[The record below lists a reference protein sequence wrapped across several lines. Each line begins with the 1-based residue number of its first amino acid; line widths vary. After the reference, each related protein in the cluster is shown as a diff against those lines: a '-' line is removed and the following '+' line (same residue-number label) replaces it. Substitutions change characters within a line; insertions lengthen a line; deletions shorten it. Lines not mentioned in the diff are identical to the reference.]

1 MTAFCR
7 YLDADSNV
15 RLALY
20 KTANPTVPRVCPIG
34 ELIGDAEE
42 ALLAKNNDLFAW
54 NAEQIASLAIP
65 REEQWLPAP
74 AKLLPPVGCPEKII
88 CIGLNYL
95 DHAIETGVEPPDQPV
110 VFSKFQNAL
119 VGHGDAI
126 VLPTISDQVDYEA
139 ELVVVIGK
147 EARHVSQ
154 DDAMSHVFGYTAG
167 HDVSSRDWQKG
178 RPGGQWLLGKSF
190 ETFAPIGP
198 AVVTAAAFGDSANAR
213 VQMHLSGETVQDST
227 TAQLIFNIPT
237 LIAHLSQFMT
247 LRPGDLIFTG
257 TPPGVG
263 AAQSPPRYLKHGD
276 QCSVEVEGIGT
287 LTNECRSAKSQSM
300 PE

>member
-1 MTAFCR
+1 MTALCR
-7 YLDADSNV
+7 YLEPSGRT

-20 KTANPTVPRVCPIG
+20 QHASDGPPMVCPLG
-34 ELIGDAEE
+34 RLLDDEQE
-42 ALLAKNNDLFAW
+42 ALLANSNEIFAW
-54 NAEQIASLAIP
+54 SADQIGA
-65 REEQWLPAP
+65 
-74 AKLLPPVGCPEKII
+74 LPPVDPSMWQEAPDRFLPPVFAPEKIL

-95 DHAIETGVEPPDQPV
+95 DHAIETGSEPPDQPV
-110 VFSKFQNAL
+110 VFSKFNNTL
-119 VGHGDAI
+119 VGHGDEI
-126 VLPTISDQVDYEA
+126 VLPSISNEVDYEA

-147 EARHVSQ
+147 AARFVDPS
-154 DDAMSHVFGYTAG
+154 DAMQHVFGYTAG

-198 AVVTAAAFGDSANAR
+198 AIVTADDFGDPSDVR
-213 VQMHLSGETVQDST
+213 VRMHLNEETMQDST
-227 TAQLIFNIPT
+227 TAQLIFDIPT

-263 AAQSPPRYLKHGD
+263 AAKTPPRFLRPGD
-276 QCSVEVEGIGT
+276 RCVVEIDGIGS
-287 LTNECRSAKSQSM
+287 LSNQCRSSD
-300 PE
+300 